1 MIFLLSNPFTGILH
15 EAIVLLNQYVSQWL
29 PLPPSIS
36 SYSIAIVTIALVVKV
51 VTYPLTAAQQRS
63 MRKMAEIQPKIRELQ
78 ELHKDDREKF
88 AQAQMEL
95 FRSSGVN
102 PFGGCLPLV
111 IQLVVL
117 FGLYQAINRL
127 QVEGVLAGQRFL
139 WIPDLSLCEPNPFCR
154 PEMAVLPAALP
165 ILIIAMV
172 ASQMLYQRYLTPP
185 SADPQAQAMAQTMK
199 YMPLIFAFVFI
210 TLPSGLVL
218 YYTAFNLISI
228 AQYLLIDRRLNPP
241 IAPTGAG
248 APTITTATA
257 AESRK
262 ETRNDIAQ
270 SRRQRRKGTGN

>member
-1 MIFLLSNPFTGILH
+1 M
-15 EAIVLLNQYVSQWL
+15 
-29 PLPPSIS
+29 
-36 SYSIAIVTIALVVKV
+36 
-51 VTYPLTAAQQRS
+51 
-63 MRKMAEIQPKIRELQ
+63 
-78 ELHKDDREKF
+78 
-88 AQAQMEL
+88 
-95 FRSSGVN
+95 
-102 PFGGCLPLV
+102 
-111 IQLVVL
+111 L

-154 PEMAVLPAALP
+154 PEMAMLPAALP

-241 IAPTGAG
+241 VAPTGAG
-248 APTITTATA
+248 APTIATATP

>member
-15 EAIVLLNQYVSQWL
+15 EALVLLNQYATQWL

-36 SYSIAIVTIALVVKV
+36 SYSVAIVTIALLVKV

-95 FRSSGVN
+95 FRTAGVN

-111 IQLVVL
+111 LQLVVL

-139 WIPDLSLCEPNPFCR
+139 WLPDLSLCEPNPFCR
-154 PEMAVLPAALP
+154 PELALLPGAIPVL
-165 ILIIAMV
+165 IVVMV

-185 SADPQAQAMAQTMK
+185 STDPQAQAMAQTMK

-228 AQYLLIDRRLNPP
+228 AP
-241 IAPTGAG
+241 A
-248 APTITTATA
+248 
-257 AESRK
+257 S
-262 ETRNDIAQ
+262 
-270 SRRQRRKGTGN
+270 